1 MLVPA
6 SGWELIR
13 PYHTEVALLRALEG
27 GFSVVRQAREGTS
40 MAVDYLGNVLAY
52 QDFFTTDDP
61 LIIVDVPTRGVR
73 TGYAFLG
80 DWFVYACTAFILGLA
95 GWTVY
100 KGVRRACIARGLPA
114 AGHTRPGP
122 S

>member
-40 MAVDYLGNVLAY
+40 MAVDHLGNALAY
-52 QDFFTTDDP
+52 QDCFATDVP
-61 LIIVDVPTRGVR
+61 IMIVAVPTRGVR

-80 DWFVYACTAFILGLA
+80 DWFVYSCLVFILGLA

-100 KGVRRACIARGLPA
+100 EGVRRACTARARPE
-114 AGHTRPGP
+114 AGHTRSGP